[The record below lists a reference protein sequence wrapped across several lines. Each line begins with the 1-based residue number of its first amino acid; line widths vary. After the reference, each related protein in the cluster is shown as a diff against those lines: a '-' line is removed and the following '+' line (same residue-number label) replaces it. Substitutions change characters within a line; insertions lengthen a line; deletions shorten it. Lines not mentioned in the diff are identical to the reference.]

1 MYLPAYHPTIS
12 LPNQTQHPSGTS
24 PSDSGR
30 FAKIRPNPDARRH
43 PSFFLPRKPCL
54 CFRSFYGAGRA
65 DLPKPCFSSPL
76 LTRTFVDKMWIN
88 HTPYSSHGATPP
100 PPPAN
105 PPLDKP
111 PPTEY
116 TPTLNPYR
124 SPPGYLRRFLRNRH
138 PSPRHPRAIATAYSA
153 FLSLSE
159 SISRCLPQSGQK
171 TSSMLPL
178 QSVLP
183 PVCRS
188 RGVGSELTNGTA
200 TFTATWHAIQSVPS

>member
-1 MYLPAYHPTIS
+1 MHDAIHPFSSRASRACVSDLFTVQVGLTYPS
-12 LPNQTQHPSGTS
+12 LAFIPPSHQDFRWQDVDQ
-24 PSDSGR
+24 P
-30 FAKIRPNPDARRH
+30 IL
-43 PSFFLPRKPCL
+43 LPR
-54 CFRSFYGAGRA
+54 S
-65 DLPKPCFSSPL
+65 
-76 LTRTFVDKMWIN
+76 N
-88 HTPYSSHGATPP
+88 PP

-124 SPPGYLRRFLRNRH
+124 SLPGYLRRFLRNRH
-138 PSPRHPRAIATAYSA
+138 PSSRHPRAIATAYSA

-171 TSSMLPL
+171 TSSMLPS

-200 TFTATWHAIQSVPS
+200 TFIATWHAIQSVPS

>member
-12 LPNQTQHPSGTS
+12 LPNRTQHPSGTS

-88 HTPYSSHGATPP
+88 PYSSHGATPSP
-100 PPPAN
+100 PSPPS
-105 PPLDKP
+105 
-111 PPTEY
+111 
-116 TPTLNPYR
+116 PTLHSTNLPQPSTHRRLTLTAHRPGIYVGFFVTGTHPLAIPGPLQRHIVLFSPFR
-124 SPPGYLRRFLRNRH
+124 SPSLVVFLNPDRKPRPCYRR
-138 PSPRHPRAIATAYSA
+138 
-153 FLSLSE
+153 SLSFP
-159 SISRCLPQSGQK
+159 RFAGLG
-171 TSSMLPL
+171 
-178 QSVLP
+178 VL
-183 PVCRS
+183 
-188 RGVGSELTNGTA
+188 G
-200 TFTATWHAIQSVPS
+200 PS